1 VLTRKKVSKEV
12 KANRYI
18 AAGSPPPAD
27 VKAPRDLVP
36 VIINFDRALL
46 ERLDRRA
53 KNMGLNRTAFV
64 VNAAAEKLLQLD
76 A

>member
-1 VLTRKKVSKEV
+1 MLTRKKVSKEV

-18 AAGSPPPAD
+18 AAGSPPPD

-64 VNAAAEKLLQLD
+64 VNAAAEKLLQLE

>member
-1 VLTRKKVSKEV
+1 
-12 KANRYI
+12 
-18 AAGSPPPAD
+18 
-27 VKAPRDLVP
+27 VP

-64 VNAAAEKLLQLD
+64 VNAAAEKLLQLE